1 MFLTEYRLKMENTK
15 KLRVWDLGTIQ
26 ILNQRVRKWYV
37 LKIFLRSKM
46 CLMKRNDIV
55 PQHADYLCKIAV
67 RAIVQKQTRPIRVSD
82 IIMSRYSYINF

>member
-1 MFLTEYRLKMENTK
+1 MENTK

-67 RAIVQKQTRPIRVSD
+67 RAIVQKKTRPIRVSD